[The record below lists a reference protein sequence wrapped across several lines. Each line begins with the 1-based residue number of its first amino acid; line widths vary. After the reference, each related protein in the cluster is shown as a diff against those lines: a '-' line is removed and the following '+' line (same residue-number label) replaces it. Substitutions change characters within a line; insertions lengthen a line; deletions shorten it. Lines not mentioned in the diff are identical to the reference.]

1 MLGLPIPEFVIF
13 VSVVLI
19 YLAAAIIDT
28 FQLLSGGDKR
38 SRFLRPLVG
47 LAIVLEAVILVLR
60 GISINAFPLT
70 GLFESMVLLT
80 IVFGLVYL
88 FISISIKQIW
98 FGSAMVWVILLV
110 FLLAISV
117 AAPASKPYIIAATP
131 WAIAHAISMILFGS
145 SMTFGAVAAFLY
157 LLNRSELKQKRA
169 AKVLGKIPNMEK
181 LEQMNLFALEIC
193 FVLITFGIVSGVGML
208 VINRATLG
216 IEISSWLTDPKFI
229 LIAIIWLLLGMIVV
243 LRRMLVLK
251 SRTAAYLTILTFI
264 LVLFT
269 LVGTTVFC
277 GTSHNFIKS
286 GTMVHER
293 E

>member
-38 SRFLRPLVG
+38 SHLLRPLVG

-80 IVFGLVYL
+80 IIFGLAYL
-88 FISISIKQIW
+88 FLSLSIKQIW
-98 FGSAMVWVILLV
+98 FGSVMVWVVLLV

-131 WAIAHAISMILFGS
+131 WAMAHAISMILFGS

-181 LEQMNLFALEIC
+181 LERMNLFALELC
-193 FVLITFGIVSGVGML
+193 FILITFGIVSGVGML

-286 GTMVHER
+286 ETMVHER